1 MIFNF
6 RFKLSF
12 KNTFYFTRILN
23 NNPKVMMSLARFVN
37 IEYRFTDV
45 FDDKSTKEPHKPKD
59 SDQNYLGRY
68 FCLLFDFLL

>member
-1 MIFNF
+1 
-6 RFKLSF
+6 
-12 KNTFYFTRILN
+12 
-23 NNPKVMMSLARFVN
+23 MMSLARFVN

-68 FCLLFDFLL
+68 FCLLFDILLWPILLLDGIQLLSLLGQIYF